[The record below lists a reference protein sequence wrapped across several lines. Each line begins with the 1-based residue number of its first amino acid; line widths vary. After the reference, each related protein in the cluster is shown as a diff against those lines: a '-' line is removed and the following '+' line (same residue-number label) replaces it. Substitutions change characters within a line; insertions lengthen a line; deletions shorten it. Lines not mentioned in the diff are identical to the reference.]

1 MSLRSRHRGAWTGA
15 AAIALLVST
24 CLTAGSG
31 CSLAFTRGPPERL
44 EPHQPVK
51 CTKSYALPVLD
62 GLFAASQVIRILYAV
77 SLTDADYHGM
87 ALDRPTDI
95 GLGVGLGVLS
105 AISMAVGVSRVGHC
119 NELLEAIERA
129 PPPRP
134 RPRPFKLTPPAP
146 EEEDEEDVARARAAA
161 AEAAKAAGEAARASQ
176 PKAAPPTATPPAA
189 PHD

>member
-1 MSLRSRHRGAWTGA
+1 
-15 AAIALLVST
+15 
-24 CLTAGSG
+24 
-31 CSLAFTRGPPERL
+31 
-44 EPHQPVK
+44 
-51 CTKSYALPVLD
+51 VLD

-77 SLTDADYHGM
+77 SLTDADYRGM

-105 AISMAVGVSRVGHC
+105 AISMAVGVNRVGHC
-119 NELLEAIERA
+119 NELLETIERA

-134 RPRPFKLTPPAP
+134 RPRPFKLTPPPP

-161 AEAAKAAGEAARASQ
+161 AEEAKAAGEAARAAQ
-176 PKAAPPTATPPAA
+176 PRAAPPTAAPSAA